1 MVTPFKRSGDLDLE
15 AARREAS
22 FLVRA
27 GVNGLVVGG
36 STGEGYAMKADELK
50 AVCTT
55 VRNTAKKLAG
65 DEFPVLAGVIA
76 NSTKEAIEYAL
87 AAREAGAD
95 GVQMTP
101 MPTYLYKPD
110 IKDTV
115 KAFRDVGEAVGLPIV
130 IYNVVPTNR
139 LSAADFQKI
148 ASVKQ
153 VVGVKQSGVDIH
165 TLADVI
171 LAVGGRMAVLSALD
185 DMLLPS
191 LILGAKG
198 SISAACSI
206 LPDMCVELFR
216 LYRQKKIE
224 ACLPLHWKILR
235 VVRVTVYR
243 GLNDVYGDMLGRVKF
258 AINAQGRNVGYP
270 RAPVSLPSDDVKAE
284 ILAALRF
291 AGRPVNPKLR

>member
-1 MVTPFKRSGDLDLE
+1 MVTPFKRSGDLDLV
-15 AARREAS
+15 AAKNEAS
-22 FLVRA
+22 FIIRA
-27 GVNGLVVGG
+27 GVSGLVVGG
-36 STGEGYAMKADELK
+36 STGEGYAMTPDELK

-55 VRNTAKKLAG
+55 VKTTAKKLAG
-65 DEFPVLAGVIA
+65 DEFPVLAGVIS
-76 NSTKEAIEYAL
+76 NSTREAIEYAR
-87 AAREAGAD
+87 AAKEAGAD
-95 GVQMTP
+95 GIQMTP
-101 MPTYLYKPD
+101 VPTYLYKPD

-115 KAFRDVGEAVGLPIV
+115 KAFKDVGEAVGLPIV
-130 IYNVVPTNR
+130 IYNVVPTNK
-139 LSAADFQKI
+139 LSAADFEKI

-171 LAVGGRMAVLSALD
+171 LAVGKRMAVFSALD

-191 LILGAKG
+191 LILGARG

-206 LPDMCVELFR
+206 LPDMCVELLK
-216 LYRQKKIE
+216 LYKQKKIE

-243 GLNDVYGDMLGRVKF
+243 GINDVYGDMLGRVKF
-258 AINAQGRNVGYP
+258 AINAQGRKVGYP
-270 RAPVSLPSDDVKAE
+270 RSPVSMPSDDAKAA

-291 AGRPVNPKLR
+291 AGRPLDPKFR